1 MSAVFLDSN
10 VVCYLFGNDPAKAAR
25 ARELLG
31 EGPVI
36 SVQVLS
42 ELCNVAQRKAG
53 MSWSEIEAV
62 IEIVEDLCDRVVLFG
77 GDTQARARAI
87 AADTGYHIFDAQML
101 ASAIEAGCYFVLSED
116 MQDGHQVAG
125 VFGNVKIRNPFVAVS
140 DAG

>member
-10 VVCYLFGNDPAKAAR
+10 VVCYLFGKDPAKAAR

-42 ELCNVAQRKAG
+42 ELCNVAQRKAA
-53 MSWSEIEAV
+53 MSWSEIETV
-62 IEIVEDLCDRVVLFG
+62 VDLVEDLCDRVILFG

-87 AADTGYHIFDAQML
+87 AAATGYHIYDAQIL
-101 ASAIEAGCYFVLSED
+101 ASAIEAGCCFVLSED
-116 MQDGHQVAG
+116 MQHGHQVTG
-125 VFGNVKIRNPFVAVS
+125 VFGSVTIRNPFVAVS
-140 DAG
+140 DVG